1 MMDGALTKLQM
12 DQQIALGIILIVCGL
27 VRIILDWLAG
37 LIRRWPFF
45 SAVFFCCSA
54 VDRCGCCCGATSSR
68 RLSLSLGFCCLLL
81 PGGWHF
87 LSAGEL
93 EKGTLAGLPSVPL
106 LKNSQQANAILYYAR
121 CYAAGARAADRVAA
135 ADWYWLTL
143 MRLGKTA
150 AAARLLDE
158 VSPDWDYE
166 ENEFYFRRLMV
177 YKGLRDVEET
187 LTYARGCESFAFCAY
202 AYGIACYLWLALGR
216 KDQARAVMEEI
227 AAVPIS
233 QGQWATFAYQAAQA
247 SLKSDF

>member
-12 DQQIALGIILIVCGL
+12 DQQIALGIILMVCGL

-93 EKGTLAGLPSVPL
+93 EKATLAGLPSVPL
-106 LKNSQQANAILYYAR
+106 LKIHSGRPLYYLFDLR
-121 CYAAGARAADRVAA
+121 RSSPLHLIENSRVLDPSRFAG
-135 ADWYWLTL
+135 
-143 MRLGKTA
+143 
-150 AAARLLDE
+150 
-158 VSPDWDYE
+158 
-166 ENEFYFRRLMV
+166 
-177 YKGLRDVEET
+177 
-187 LTYARGCESFAFCAY
+187 
-202 AYGIACYLWLALGR
+202 
-216 KDQARAVMEEI
+216 
-227 AAVPIS
+227 
-233 QGQWATFAYQAAQA
+233 
-247 SLKSDF
+247 